1 MIGIKDE
8 IKMDDLPEPY
18 DSIACEIGIENTL
31 KLAKLFSGEQVYFPT
46 YDAVERPIR
55 NRKIKAEFNG
65 YNFKYLAHKYEITE
79 RTVRDIVSDIISQ
92 KQNEPNKEQ
101 ISFFDLDV

>member
-1 MIGIKDE
+1 MRDE
-8 IKMDDLPEPY
+8 IKLDDLPEPY
-18 DSIACEIGIENTL
+18 DAIACEIGVENTL
-31 KLAKLFSGEQVYFPT
+31 KIAKLFSGEQVYFPT

-79 RTVRDIVSDIISQ
+79 RTVRDIVSDIVTE

-101 ISFFDLDV
+101 ISFFDLEM